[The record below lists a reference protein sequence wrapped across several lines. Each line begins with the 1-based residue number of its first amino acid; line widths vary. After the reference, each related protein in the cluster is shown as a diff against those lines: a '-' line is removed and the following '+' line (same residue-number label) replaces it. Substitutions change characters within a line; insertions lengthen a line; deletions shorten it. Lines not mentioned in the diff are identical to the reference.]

1 MIYFVDFENTGLIG
15 LVGAEN
21 LSAKDTIV
29 LFASDHTPEKGVLK
43 KLASTKASI
52 SIKYVN
58 TTAKNAMDFC
68 LVSYLGAEIANG
80 RRRLCIVSQDKG
92 YDATV
97 SFWKE
102 RGVPVSVSP
111 DLSGALTT
119 SDIEEKAEKTNIPV
133 AKAQGGAEMSL
144 RQFIRSELKTPLTKK
159 EVKRLAKVLCNGTSK
174 DVCRTMQELHLS
186 KSDMKK
192 LKSFA
197 AELGISYDTKSI
209 KKQSK

>member
-1 MIYFVDFENTGLIG
+1 MIYFIDFENTGLIG
-15 LVGAEN
+15 LAGAEN

-92 YDATV
+92 YDAAV
-97 SFWKE
+97 LFWKD
-102 RGVPVSVSP
+102 RGVPVFVSP
-111 DLSGALTT
+111 DLSGTPTA
-119 SDIEEKAEKTNIPV
+119 SGVEEDTAKTNIPV
-133 AKAQGGAEMSL
+133 AKAQGDAEMSL

-159 EVKRLAKVLCNGTSK
+159 KVKRLAKVLCNGTSE
-174 DVCRTMQELHLS
+174 DICHTMQELHLN
-186 KSDMKK
+186 KSEMKK

-197 AELGISYDTKSI
+197 AELGISQGAVSS

>member
-21 LSAKDTIV
+21 LSTKDAIV

-43 KLASTKASI
+43 QLASTKASI

-92 YDATV
+92 YDAAV
-97 SFWKE
+97 SFWE
-102 RGVPVSVSP
+102 DRGISISVSP
-111 DLSGALTT
+111 DLSDAPTT
-119 SDIEEKAEKTNIPV
+119 SDTEEKAEKTNIPV
-133 AKAQGGAEMSL
+133 AKAQGDAEMSL
-144 RQFIRSELKTPLTKK
+144 RQFIRRELKTPLTKK
-159 EVKRLAKVLCNGTSK
+159 RVKRLAKVLCNGTSE
-174 DVCRTMQELHLS
+174 DICHTMQELHLN
-186 KSDMKK
+186 KSEMKK
-192 LKSFA
+192 LRNFA
-197 AELGISYDTKSI
+197 AELGISHDAKSI

>member
-1 MIYFVDFENTGLIG
+1 MIYFIDFENTGLIG
-15 LVGAEN
+15 LAGAEN
-21 LSAKDTIV
+21 LSAKDTIM

-43 KLASTKASI
+43 KLASTKVTV

-92 YDATV
+92 YDAAV
-97 SFWKE
+97 SFWE
-102 RGVPVSVSP
+102 DRGISISVSP
-111 DLSGALTT
+111 DLSGAPTT

-133 AKAQGGAEMSL
+133 AKAQGDAEMSL

-159 EVKRLAKVLCNGTSK
+159 KVKRLAKVLCNGTSEEAS
-174 DVCRTMQELHLS
+174 RAMQDLHLS
-186 KSDMKK
+186 KSEIKK